1 MNHLSELT
9 TLKVKI
15 LEEGVQFSPLNIFT
29 EHKKKDNFRSKT
41 IFKKPVSDGKRVF
54 DMSTNNELIPSEII
68 LRQSDNESIVKCR
81 YKADSSVELRLNEST
96 NTIDIYLNGTKCE
109 TFAEFVYD
117 IEALN
122 IKIDDTHTVGDYID
136 VVGLDRIAL
145 LLFEGC
151 HNWICGKQ
159 CKFCDLHPKRVD
171 EKVIKPTLNNLYLYP
186 DVDTWWNEQKAEFI
200 SNTAKAL
207 KILMEHHTFKHNH
220 LFIMAGN
227 LDSSEK
233 VWDYLIEFTEGLA
246 KEVDLKLF
254 DSIVNVCPHDTIE
267 HLEKIKSLGIKQ
279 VQYNLEIAN
288 KEIFEFSCPG
298 KIAYEDFVSKMYEAV
313 TIMGKNNVRSNFVLG
328 LQDIDELLSEA
339 DTFASAGII
348 TDYSVFQPKKHTP
361 YEDKPAPTMEQVI
374 YFTDKLA
381 DIYLKYGQVPIF
393 CSLSSRSSIMNEVY
407 YDKSML

>member
-1 MNHLSELT
+1 MKNLSELT

-15 LEEGVQFSPLNIFT
+15 LEQGVFFTPLDTFT
-29 EHKKKDNFRSKT
+29 RHHTKDNFRCKT

-54 DMSTNNELIPSEII
+54 DMSTNNELIPSEIV
-68 LRQSDNESIVKCR
+68 LTNNGNESIVKCR
-81 YKADSSVELRLNEST
+81 YNPDSSIELKLNEAT
-96 NTIDIYLNGTKCE
+96 NTIDLYMDGTKCQ
-109 TFAEFVYD
+109 TFAQFVYD
-117 IEALN
+117 IEALKL
-122 IKIDDTHTVGDYID
+122 KIDDTHTVGDYID

-186 DVDTWWNEQKAEFI
+186 DVDTWWNEQKTEFI

-207 KILMEHHTFKHNH
+207 KMLMENHTFKHNH

-233 VWDYLIEFTEGLA
+233 VWQYLLEFVDGLN
-246 KEVDLKLF
+246 KEVDLTQF
-254 DSIVNVCPHDTIE
+254 DSIVNVCPHD
-267 HLEKIKSLGIKQ
+267 SLANLQALKDMGIKQ

-298 KIAYEDFVSKMYEAV
+298 KIAYEDFVAKMYEAV
-313 TIMGKNNVRSNFVLG
+313 TIMGPNNVRSNFVLG
-328 LQDIDELLSEA
+328 LQDIAELLREA
-339 DTFASAGII
+339 DTFAAAGII

-361 YEDKPAPTMEQVI
+361 YQDKPAPSMEQVI
-374 YFTDKLA
+374 DFTDKLA
-381 DIYLKYGQVPIF
+381 DIYIKYEQSPIF

-407 YDKSML
+407 NDKSML

>member
-1 MNHLSELT
+1 MFNLSELT

-15 LEEGVQFSPLNIFT
+15 LEEGVKFTPLDVFT
-29 EHKKKDNFRSKT
+29 KHKNHDNFRSKT
-41 IFKKPVSDGKRVF
+41 IFKKPVSNGKQVF
-54 DMSTNNELIPSEII
+54 DMSTNNELIPSEIV
-68 LRQSDNESIVKCR
+68 LQNGDNESIVKCH
-81 YKADSSVELRLNEST
+81 YNANSSIEIKLNPL
-96 NTIDIYLNGTKCE
+96 NTIDIYKDGTLCK
-109 TFAEFVYD
+109 TNARFVYD
-117 IEALN
+117 IEALK

-171 EKVIKPTLNNLYLYP
+171 EKVIKPTLNNLYMY
-186 DVDTWWNEQKAEFI
+186 DSIDSWWNEQKEEFI

-207 KILMEHHTFKHNH
+207 RILLENHTFKHNH

-233 VWDYLIEFTEGLA
+233 VWDYLLEFTEGLQ
-246 KEVDLKLF
+246 KQVDLNIF
-254 DSIVNVCPHDTIE
+254 DSIVNVCPHHTVE
-267 HLEKIKSLGIKQ
+267 HLKKLKALGIKQ

-313 TIMGKNNVRSNFVLG
+313 NIMGKNNVRSNFVLG
-328 LQDIDELLSEA
+328 LQDIDELLKEA

-361 YEDKPAPTMEQVI
+361 YENNPAPSMEQVI
-374 YFTDKLA
+374 YFTNKLA
-381 DIYLKYGQVPIF
+381 DIYLKYGQIPIF